1 MKTFTNYVNLC
12 YKLHHNYLHKHN
24 YDYAEYE
31 RLIRKVSRLL
41 STWLIC
47 LFRNFWISLFWW
59 KLNSRCFQLHRL
71 IVKLFILILFRFCF
85 CYFFSRVL
93 ECNVTRSASRKE
105 QLATLPYF
113 RNTPI
118 RLCFFLFF
126 LFFLFYHQLTHY
138 LILCLDVLTLFTV
151 IISLFYTSLFIFFFL
166 SLTKE
171 TEKRSTQDLRVSCQF
186 LPFLKAYG
194 T

>member
-1 MKTFTNYVNLC
+1 M
-12 YKLHHNYLHKHN
+12 
-24 YDYAEYE
+24 
-31 RLIRKVSRLL
+31 
-41 STWLIC
+41 
-47 LFRNFWISLFWW
+47 
-59 KLNSRCFQLHRL
+59 
-71 IVKLFILILFRFCF
+71 KLFILILFRFCF
-85 CYFFSRVL
+85 YFFSRVL

-166 SLTKE
+166 SLSHKRDRE
-171 TEKRSTQDLRVSCQF
+171 TEYSRPKGELPVSSFPESVWNIISQVP
-186 LPFLKAYG
+186 PFPS
-194 T
+194 